1 MENSLALRLVPDDLW
16 ELVEPLLLRFEV
28 RPQGGGTAPVEDRA
42 VFTAVVYVLTAGC
55 AWRHLPAEFGVAVP
69 TGTPPVPGLGPG
81 HGSGPGCTRRSWTPT
96 ARPAGSTG
104 RR

>member
-16 ELVEPLLLRFEV
+16 ELVEPLLPRFEI
-28 RPQGGGTAPVEDRA
+28 RPQGGGTAPIEDWA

-55 AWRHLPAEFGVAVP
+55 AWRHLPAEFGVSVP
-69 TGTPPVPGLGPG
+69 QRTAGSRTGPRQGC
-81 HGSGPGCTRRSWTPT
+81 GPGCIRRSWTPT